1 MKKPT
6 EMKKKLKYNTSLKLI
21 YRLWNQLKARR
32 KKQLIGL
39 ILLMILSGLS
49 EIISIASF
57 IPFITSLS
65 NSSILFENKYI
76 SILSNYFSIYSRQ
89 SIILITTLI
98 FILFVIISTIIRL
111 SLIHI

>member
-1 MKKPT
+1 MKKT
-6 EMKKKLKYNTSLKLI
+6 TNKKKTLKYNSSLKLI
-21 YRLWNQLKARR
+21 YRLWIQLKARR

-39 ILLMILSGLS
+39 LFLMILSGLS

-76 SILSNYFSIYSRQ
+76 NILSNYLNIYSRQ
-89 SIILITTLI
+89 STY
-98 FILFVIISTIIRL
+98 
-111 SLIHI
+111 

>member
-6 EMKKKLKYNTSLKLI
+6 NKKLKYNSSFRLI
-21 YRLWNQLKARR
+21 YRLWIELKARR

-39 ILLMILSGLS
+39 IFLMIFSGIS

-65 NSSILFENKYI
+65 TSSVLFENKYI
-76 SILSNYFSIYSRQ
+76 NILSNYLNIYSRQ

-98 FILFVIISTIIRL
+98 L
-111 SLIHI
+111 SYLLLSQPL